1 MSAQIVR
8 FPTTHAAITS
18 TRLRLRGKAPPAST
32 SKDPPAPTMAES
44 TAARQAMTCAAAGCD
59 NTSATTTGNQWVKG
73 GTTYWRCHPCV
84 RQAKRL
90 HDAVSS
96 LSSESQTKWK
106 KATKAD
112 RDGFK
117 ERNKDALAPDLRA
130 ALELFVTEA
139 FARFYCSLIFI

>member
-1 MSAQIVR
+1 MSAPIVR

-18 TRLRLRGKAPPAST
+18 TRLRLRGKA
-32 SKDPPAPTMAES
+32 PPAPTMAES

-59 NTSATTTGNQWVKG
+59 NTSATTTGNEWVKG

-84 RQAKRL
+84 RQTKRL

-106 KATKAD
+106 AATKAD
-112 RDGFK
+112 RDAFK
-117 ERNKDALAPDLRA
+117 QRNKDALAPDLRA

-139 FARFYCSLIFI
+139 LASFYCSLICI